1 MMKNNDDLIIILY
14 PVVDECKEGN
24 FSGWVKLNEWF
35 KHGRYN
41 YIWALIEGLDK
52 KIDYDLLYFTIQ
64 GLKLYLNINYEK
76 FTDKR
81 LKEDLKYMH
90 YLQPVDHLSHEVL
103 VNIFYGIQK
112 KWLKSL
118 LKTVSNHPE
127 YESLIPELDLLD
139 REKVSSGI
147 PITDTEMGNLT
158 LSDPDSYAAYSSDYD
173 DYIKIVDGHYTLD
186 DIDTWF
192 DEYNFKMLRKV
203 ISNCINNQNTEF
215 LKYIVLRCNE
225 MIENPKITGLN
236 DSQKEEILGYDL
248 SWYEKSYSQEELASV
263 LKDNIAFYFGL
274 MINRIIRNID
284 YDLEG
289 FKDVLEQLSNSG
301 SDMVRLYCCAKYDYT
316 RFLEDSDD
324 RVRKVAKIRR
334 DFDDKWD
341 TLDDNEKERI
351 NFIYKA
357 LKTHAISLIND
368 GNVPPDKV
376 WASFSSFLFD
386 DDNSK
391 DQPRFD
397 RDIFSTIADKRI
409 LAAEINEMIKRG
421 DIILKPEF
429 EPMCFKSNSSTKN

>member
-1 MMKNNDDLIIILY
+1 MMKNNDDLIIILE
-14 PVVDECKEGN
+14 PIVDECKEGN
-24 FSGWVKLNEWF
+24 FSGWVDLNEWF

-64 GLKLYLNINYEK
+64 GLKWHLNINYEK

-90 YLQPVDHLSHEVL
+90 YSQPVDDLSHEVL

-112 KWLKSL
+112 KWLTSL
-118 LKTVSNHPE
+118 LRTVHNHPE
-127 YESLIPELDLLD
+127 YESLIPELDSLD
-139 REKVSSGI
+139 SEKVSSGI
-147 PITDTEMGNLT
+147 PITDAEMGMLT
-158 LSDPDSYAAYSSDYD
+158 LSDPDSYVVHSSDYD
-173 DYIKIVDGHYTLD
+173 AYRKIMDGHYTLD
-186 DIDTWF
+186 DIGTWF
-192 DEYNFKMLRKV
+192 DEYNFEILRMV
-203 ISNCINNQNTEF
+203 ISNCIKNQNTEF
-215 LKYIVLRCNE
+215 LKYIVSRCNE
-225 MIENPKITGLN
+225 QVENPKTTGLN
-236 DSQKEEILGYDL
+236 VSQKENILGFDL
-248 SWYEKSYSQEELASV
+248 SWYEERYSQEIIEDV
-263 LKDNIAFYFGL
+263 LKNGITLNFRS
-274 MINRIIRNID
+274 MINRIIRNFN

-289 FKDVLEQLSNSG
+289 FNDVLEQLSNSG

-357 LKTHAISLIND
+357 LKIHAISFIEGVDL
-368 GNVPPDKV
+368 
-376 WASFSSFLFD
+376 SFLFD
-386 DDNSK
+386 DNSK
-391 DQPRFD
+391 YQSGFD